1 MFARLLQ
8 PLVSAFGAGRAFAE
22 LDYGPLAVE
31 HRHIAGHRVATHETG
46 AGDPPL
52 VLVHGLGSDLR
63 VWMHNLQALAQRHRV
78 VAFDLLGFGRS
89 DKPAGVGALA
99 DHVACV
105 RALVQSLGGRAVL
118 VGHSMGGQIALHTA
132 LAHPE
137 IVVGL
142 VLSAPAGLERFD
154 REDARR
160 IRSVVVD
167 EYTRYASPM
176 QVALRHAQLFHRVPS
191 GAWPLLRDRLAVIGG
206 PDFPAYCRAVTRSV
220 AAMLDEPVIDALHRI
235 DAPTLVTFGR
245 HDGLIPNRFLHR
257 LQLEPMARDAVA
269 RLGSGR
275 LEMIADAGHM
285 PQLEQPERWNALVT
299 AFLATALQHA
309 AEP

>member
-22 LDYGPLAVE
+22 LDYGIAVHE
-31 HRHIAGHRVATHETG
+31 RRIAGHRVAVHEAG
-46 AGDPPL
+46 DGDPPL
-52 VLVHGLGSDLR
+52 VLVHGLGSDMR
-63 VWMHNLQALAQRHRV
+63 VWMHNLPWLAQRHRV

-89 DKPAGVGALA
+89 DKPADAGALA

-105 RALVQSLGGRAVL
+105 RALVQSVGGRAVI
-118 VGHSMGGQIALHTA
+118 VGHSMGGQIAMHTA

-137 IVVGL
+137 IVLGL

-154 REDARR
+154 REDARK
-160 IRSVVVD
+160 IRAVVVD
-167 EYTRYASPM
+167 EYTRFASPL
-176 QVALRHAQLFHRVPS
+176 QVAMRHAQLFHRVPP

-220 AAMLDEPVIDALHRI
+220 AAMLEEPVVDALHRI
-235 DAPTLVTFGR
+235 AAPTLVTFGR

-257 LQLEPMARDAVA
+257 LQLEPMAREAVA
-269 RLGSGR
+269 RLGRGR
-275 LEMIADAGHM
+275 LEMLADAGHM
-285 PQLEQPERWNALVT
+285 PQLEQPERWNALVSG
-299 AFLATALQHA
+299 FLATALQHA